1 MRFFTIMPFFFPQF
15 ADVVLFPSIFCCL
28 VLVFMYSVLFSFFF
42 FYFSFCLFNILFY
55 VTSNNTKNDQ
65 SFLIT
70 LEKV

>member
-1 MRFFTIMPFFFPQF
+1 MRFFTIMPFFFSEF
-15 ADVVLFPSIFCCL
+15 AAVVLFPSIFCCL

-42 FYFSFCLFNILFY
+42 FFFGLFNILFY

-70 LEKV
+70 LEKG